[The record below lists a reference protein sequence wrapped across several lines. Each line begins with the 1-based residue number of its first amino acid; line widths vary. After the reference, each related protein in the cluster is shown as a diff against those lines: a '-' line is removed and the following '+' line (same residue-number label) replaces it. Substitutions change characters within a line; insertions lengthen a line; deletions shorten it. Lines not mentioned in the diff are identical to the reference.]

1 MKWYSK
7 TSLLFCTALLLS
19 APGCKQIDKLTQ
31 FDYVLESECTVPGTL
46 GVQTPLTIFTPEMQT
61 NYEAVFE
68 SENTRKDLVEEIRL
82 KKVTLT
88 LKSPSGADFDF
99 LNKIYVYLRDAS
111 GNEKIIARKDPVP
124 ADGSQVL
131 EMDTEPG
138 DIKDLLMQEKVTI
151 KISTTT
157 DEVITQDHVIGIR
170 SVFFVDAKILG
181 Q

>member
-1 MKWYSK
+1 MKWYRQ
-7 TSLLFCTALLLS
+7 TISLLCLVLLLS
-19 APGCKQIDKLTQ
+19 NTGCKQIDKLTQ
-31 FDYVLESECTVPGTL
+31 FDYVLESECTVPGSF
-46 GVQTPLTIFTPEMQT
+46 GVQTPFTLFTPEMQT
-61 NYEAVFE
+61 NYESVFE

-88 LKSPSGADFDF
+88 LKSPAGADFNF
-99 LNKIYVYLRDAS
+99 LNKIYVYLKDAS
-111 GNEKIIARKDPVP
+111 GNEQIIASKDPVP

-138 DIKDLLMQEKVTI
+138 DIKDLLMQDKVTI

>member
-1 MKWYSK
+1 MKWCK
-7 TSLLFCTALLLS
+7 QTISLLCLALLLS
-19 APGCKQIDKLTQ
+19 NTGCKQIDKLTQ
-31 FDYVLESECTVPGTL
+31 FDYVLESECTIPGSF
-46 GVQTPLTIFTPEMQT
+46 GVQTPFTLFTPEMQT
-61 NYEAVFE
+61 NYESVFE

-82 KKVTLT
+82 EKVTLT
-88 LKSPSGADFDF
+88 LKNPSGADFDF
-99 LNKIYVYLRDAS
+99 LNNIYVYLKDAS
-111 GNEKIIARKDPVP
+111 GNEREIAHKDPVP

-138 DIKDLLMQEKVTI
+138 DIKDLLMQDKVTI

-170 SVFFVDAKILG
+170 SVFFVDAKIPG